1 MSRVRRRT
9 RRALLGVAAVPVV
22 AIAILAAEIQMAR
35 SGPELPDRP
44 AFDHDGRIGGPGA
57 ALRMVWLGD
66 STAAGDGATSAAQ
79 AIPQRVA
86 RGLDRPVDLTVLA
99 VSGSRIQDILD
110 DQLPRMPELVPH
122 VVLVSI
128 GANDVVHVTSQ
139 GDFRER
145 YLELL
150 DRLPKGS
157 TVVLLGVPDM
167 GAPPRFARP
176 LRSVVQLRGDQ
187 LEDISKEVAEVTGA
201 VYVDIA
207 GETGPEMRS
216 DTDRFFSVDE
226 YHPSDE
232 GYRLWAEAVLDE
244 LAPALQFESSVD
256 LGRERV
262 LAPGTREEVTG
273 ADR

>member
-22 AIAILAAEIQMAR
+22 AIAVFVVEIQMAR

-44 AFDHDGRIGGPGA
+44 AFDHDGRIGGPGP

-66 STAAGDGATSAAQ
+66 STAAGAGASSAAQ

-86 RGLDRPVDLTVLA
+86 RGLDRTVELTVLA
-99 VSGSRIQDILD
+99 VSGSRIQDVLD
-110 DQLPRMPELVPH
+110 DQLPRMPDLVPH

-145 YLELL
+145 YHELL

-157 TVVLLGVPDM
+157 IVVLLGVPDM
-167 GAPPRFARP
+167 GAPPRFAQP
-176 LRSVVQLRGDQ
+176 LRTVVELRGEQ
-187 LEDISKEVAEVTGA
+187 LEDISKEVAEETGA

-216 DTDRFFSVDE
+216 DTDRYFSVDE

-232 GYRLWAEAVLDE
+232 GYWLWAEAVLDE
-244 LAPALQFESSVD
+244 LEPALEFESPVD
-256 LGRERV
+256 VGRERA
-262 LAPGTREEVTG
+262 LTSGAAEEVTG

>member
-1 MSRVRRRT
+1 MTRLRRRT
-9 RRALLGVAAVPVV
+9 RRALLGAAAVPFV
-22 AIAILAAEIQMAR
+22 AIAVVLVEIQLAR
-35 SGPELPDRP
+35 SGPGLPDRP
-44 AFDHDGRIGGPGA
+44 ALDHDGRVGGPGP

-66 STAAGDGATSAAQ
+66 STAAGAGATSPAS

-99 VSGSRIQDILD
+99 VSGARIEDVLE

-128 GANDVVHVTSQ
+128 GANDVVHVTTR
-139 GDFRER
+139 GAFRER

-157 TVVLLGVPDM
+157 IVVLLGVPDM
-167 GAPPRFARP
+167 GAPPRFAQP
-176 LRSVVQLRGDQ
+176 LRSVVEVRGEQ
-187 LEDISKEVAEVTGA
+187 LEDIAREVAEAAGA

-207 GETGPEMRS
+207 GETGSEMRS
-216 DTDRFFSVDE
+216 DTDRYFSEDH

-232 GYRLWAEAVLDE
+232 GYRLWAQAVLE
-244 LAPALQFESSVD
+244 QLRPALELEPPFVAPM
-256 LGRERV
+256 RV
-262 LAPGTREEVTG
+262 PTSPVAWEVAD